1 MFDNTAT
8 SLNCALMEISYTF
21 AEKLHLIDTPRE
33 QRGNHDVLPLG
44 NELYDLVT
52 KC

>member
-1 MFDNTAT
+1 ML
-8 SLNCALMEISYTF
+8 SRKNCVS
-21 AEKLHLIDTPRE
+21 IDTPRE